1 MRQLVD
7 RYIEAYN
14 ACDFDA
20 MLALMERQVVFENFS
35 QGVLTARAVG
45 IAQLRE
51 MAEKSATLF
60 RKRKQTVLTY
70 VEAGDAATVDIL
82 FEGTLAA
89 NLPNGLK
96 AGQSL
101 SLYGLSEFRFANG
114 LISGLRDFG

>member
-14 ACDFDA
+14 ACDLDA
-20 MLALMERQVVFENFS
+20 MLALMDREVVFENYS

-45 IAQLRE
+45 LAQLRE

-70 VEAGDAATVDIL
+70 AESGDAATVDIH
-82 FEGTLAA
+82 FEATLAA

-96 AGQSL
+96 TGQSL
-101 SLYGLSEFRFANG
+101 SLYGLTEFRFAHG
-114 LISGLRDFG
+114 LISHLRDFG